1 MTEEKEA
8 KRKEKKREQS
18 AGSTPV
24 KIAFLVMPATLTDE
38 LHLELGEKLTREQG
52 SHVFER
58 RATR

>member
-1 MTEEKEA
+1 MTEEKKA
-8 KRKEKKREQS
+8 KRKEKEQS
-18 AGSTPV
+18 AGSSPV
-24 KIAFLVMPATLTDE
+24 KIAFHVMPATLTDE